1 MAAGQRGVSVAGED
15 DLALLGELEAAV
27 DRALGLREDG
37 AVCRAAT
44 AADGTAAAVHED
56 EVDVVLLGP
65 LGDGGL
71 RGVQD
76 QRGAGGAGVLGGV
89 GVAEH
94 DLQAAAR
101 LGHAALDLGEL
112 DHLVKGLDGVL
123 QVLHLLEERDDVEHG
138 HVGLVR
144 EGKVGKLVDVGDVL
158 GALGEGDDVAGCRNA
173 ILALDLADGAE
184 GVQHLAGHGRE
195 LAALAPAAVLADV
208 GEGAGVDQRVLAE
221 LHLHHV
227 EAEGLG
233 LPDELLDG
241 AVGRSGGTRL
251 GQRELDAAQVGDV
264 VLGAGVHDVGGA
276 HDGGAQALGND
287 QHAGAVQLGGRD
299 ADGAGRDGLAHLALV
314 VPEVDQLV
322 GGRRGGHVQRQVAA
336 DEVRGVGQRLHH
348 VDAELLGHLAA
359 HLCGDVGVAV
369 AVGANP
375 AARVEER
382 GADGR
387 HGAGLLAKLPVVKAA
402 VDLGHHLEESTIE
415 DVDDGVGLLHGS
427 RLLVGD
433 GRGAHQGV
441 DLLQELALVLGQGDA
456 TQLGALLQ
464 QAGDAADLALDGLA
478 AGLGGVGGKDRVEL
492 EAVEKGHG
500 LAAAAL
506 VHELAVGH
514 RDVVDG
520 VGLGRSGHGAL
531 AQPQGLVAV
540 VLLADVGEVEVGHEG
555 AHQHG
560 GVGLVQTGDDALQ
573 VGKGLGRLLGG
584 AVIVVARLD
593 GVIQK
598 DVKSGAHLGIA
609 LLEDLA
615 HQAQEERHVVADGLR
630 NVHGGERGLGGRLL
644 DEGARGQRAL
654 LDLGRRG
661 GSDCGDSHGR

>member
-1 MAAGQRGVSVAGED
+1 M
-15 DLALLGELEAAV
+15 
-27 DRALGLREDG
+27 
-37 AVCRAAT
+37 
-44 AADGTAAAVHED
+44 HED

-65 LGDGGL
+65 LGNGGL

-76 QRGAGGAGVLGGV
+76 QRGAGGTGVLGGV

-138 HVGLVR
+138 HVSLVC

-158 GALGEGDDVAGCRNA
+158 GTLGEGDDVAAGRCNA
-173 ILALDLADGAE
+173 VLALDLANGAE
-184 GVQHLAGHGRE
+184 GVQHLAGHGRK

-208 GEGAGVDQRVLAE
+208 GEGAGVDQGVLAE

-241 AVGRSGGTRL
+241 AVGRAGGTRL
-251 GQRELDAAQVGDV
+251 GKRQLDAAQVGDE

-287 QHAGAVQLGGRD
+287 QHAGAVELRGRD

-322 GGRRGGHVQRQVAA
+322 GGGRGGHVQRQVAA
-336 DEVRGVGQRLHH
+336 DEVRGVGQRLQH

-359 HLCGDVGVAV
+359 HLCGYVGVAV
-369 AVGANP
+369 AVGADP

-387 HGAGLLAKLPVVKAA
+387 HGAGLLAELPVVKAA
-402 VDLGHHLEESTIE
+402 VDLGHHLEEGAVE
-415 DVDDGVGLLHGS
+415 DVDDGVGLLDGG

-456 TQLGALLQ
+456 AQLGALLQ
-464 QAGDAADLALDGLA
+464 QTGDAADLALDGLA
-478 AGLGGVGGKDRVEL
+478 AGLGGVGGEDRVEL

-520 VGLGRSGHGAL
+520 VGLGRGGYGAL
-531 AQPQGLVAV
+531 AQAQGLVAV

-560 GVGLVQTGDDALQ
+560 GMGLVQTVDDALQ

-584 AVIVVARLD
+584 AVLVVARLD
-593 GVIQK
+593 GVVQK
-598 DVKSGAHLGIA
+598 DVKGGAHLGIA

-661 GSDCGDSHGR
+661 GGDCGGSRER